1 MRIICLYPSIYMNNW
16 YIKKLR
22 YPSNHLKEYYTLLG
36 GLITISQDI
45 SPVAQKGHILYKL
58 YKLQRISRSNNTI
71 SQYLWKL
78 HRLHKLCKLQ
88 RISGSSNPIDLY
100 LWRLHRLHKLY
111 KLQKISGSNIFG
123 ITTPKPDSSTPVK
136 NLIIYRLCNTPK
148 IYQVKQWQ

>member
-1 MRIICLYPSIYMNNW
+1 MWIICLYPSIYMNNW

-71 SQYLWKL
+71 NQYLRK
-78 HRLHKLCKLQ
+78 
-88 RISGSSNPIDLY
+88 
-100 LWRLHRLHKLY
+100 LHRLHKLY
-111 KLQKISGSNIFG
+111 KLQRISGSNIFG
-123 ITTPKPDSSTPVK
+123 ITTPKLDSSTPVK
-136 NLIIYRLCNTPK
+136 NLIIYRLCDTPK